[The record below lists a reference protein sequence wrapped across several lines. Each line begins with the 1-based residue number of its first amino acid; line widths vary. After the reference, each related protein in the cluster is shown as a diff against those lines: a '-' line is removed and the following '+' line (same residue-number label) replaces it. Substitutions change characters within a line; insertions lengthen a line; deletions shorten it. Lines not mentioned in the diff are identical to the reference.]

1 LNILTPTIILFAS
14 GGGSNAR
21 AIIQHFK
28 ASKVATVALIVCN
41 KPQAGVFDIAKEEN
55 IPSCILTKEMLH
67 SEAFIATLKS
77 YQASYI
83 VLAGFLWHIPASLV
97 AAFTDKIINIHPSLL
112 PKYGGKGMH
121 GIHVHEAVISAKE
134 TISGI
139 TIHKVDEVYDN
150 GQYLLQ
156 AYCSVSPEDDATS
169 LAHKVLKLEHFYFP
183 RLLEQLLSQG

>member
-1 LNILTPTIILFAS
+1 MNILTPSIILFAS

-21 AIIQHFK
+21 AIIEHFK
-28 ASKVATVALIVCN
+28 ASKVAQVALIVCN
-41 KPQAGVFDIAKEEN
+41 KPQAGVLDIAKEEN
-55 IPSCILTKEMLH
+55 IPTCILTKEMLH

-77 YQASYI
+77 YQASYL

-97 AAFTDKIINIHPSLL
+97 AAFTNQIINIHPSLL
-112 PKYGGKGMH
+112 PRYGGKGMH
-121 GIHVHEAVISAKE
+121 GMHVHEAVIAAKE
-134 TISGI
+134 TVSGI

-156 AYCSVSPEDDATS
+156 AYCSVLPEDDATS
-169 LAHKVLKLEHFYFP
+169 LARKVLRLEHFYFP

>member
-1 LNILTPTIILFAS
+1 LNILTPSIILFAS

-28 ASKVATVALIVCN
+28 ASKVATVALIICN
-41 KPQAGVFDIAKEEN
+41 KPQAGVLDIAKEEN
-55 IPSCILTKEMLH
+55 IPTCILTKEMLH
-67 SEAFIATLKS
+67 SDAFIATLKS

-97 AAFTDKIINIHPSLL
+97 AAFSDKIINIHPSLL
-112 PKYGGKGMH
+112 PRYGGKGMH
-121 GIHVHEAVISAKE
+121 GMHVHEAVIADKE

-156 AYCSVSPEDDATS
+156 AYCNVSPEDDAAS
-169 LAHKVLKLEHFYFP
+169 LARKVLKLEHFYFP

>member
-1 LNILTPTIILFAS
+1 LTPSIILFAS

-41 KPQAGVFDIAKEEN
+41 KPQAGVLDIAKEEN
-55 IPSCILTKEMLH
+55 IPTCILTKEMLH
-67 SEAFIATLKS
+67 SDAFIATLKS

-97 AAFTDKIINIHPSLL
+97 AAFSDKIINIHPSLL
-112 PKYGGKGMH
+112 PRYGGKGMH
-121 GIHVHEAVISAKE
+121 GMHVHEAVIAAKE

-156 AYCSVSPEDDATS
+156 AYCNVSPEDDAAS
-169 LAHKVLKLEHFYFP
+169 LARKVLKLEHFYFP

>member
-1 LNILTPTIILFAS
+1 MTPSIILFAS

-41 KPQAGVFDIAKEEN
+41 KPHAGVLDIAKEEN
-55 IPSCILTKEMLH
+55 IPTCILTKEMLH

-97 AAFTDKIINIHPSLL
+97 TAFTDKIINIHPSLL

-121 GIHVHEAVISAKE
+121 GMHVHEAVIAAKE

-156 AYCSVSPEDDATS
+156 AYCSVSPADDATS
-169 LAHKVLKLEHFYFP
+169 LARKVLKLEHFYFP